1 MFQEEIYALEKINQL
16 VIASEAKQSHL
27 LKQLEIR
34 RLLRRFTPR
43 NDRLKDFLRKH
54 QYQVLKDLRMAHRER
69 IKSLQE
75 KIREQGLGAAVLFYS
90 RDIFYYTGTAQPSY
104 LVVLPEEYFLYLRSG
119 FEFASNEVFIEKHKI
134 KEERRLEN
142 IFQEISSRLQGKKIA
157 TELDVLT
164 ALQFLEF
171 QKIFSGFDFVN
182 VSPFVLE
189 QRKRKDA
196 FEIEDIKKACEAMDA
211 GHKAVLSTL
220 REGVTELEL
229 SAAVEN
235 AHRLAGHEG
244 INFMRQP
251 DFVMSRGP
259 ISSGPNL
266 LKFSG
271 VVYSIT
277 GVGLSAAVPA
287 GPSKRKIST
296 GDLVIVDIPTMVN
309 GYHADQTR
317 TYTLGKANEDIKAM
331 HSALREIA
339 DHLIG
344 SIKPKM
350 KCSEVFQIAAEK
362 STELDV
368 VDAFL
373 SFGNA
378 KKSHMIGHGVGL
390 ECSEPPILS
399 KYDHSGL
406 MDNYVIT
413 LEMHML
419 RENVGVVKLEDM
431 ILIRDNGNEL
441 LTKSPRRL
449 FEVLRI

>member
-1 MFQEEIYALEKINQL
+1 
-16 VIASEAKQSHL
+16 
-27 LKQLEIR
+27 
-34 RLLRRFTPR
+34 
-43 NDRLKDFLRKH
+43 
-54 QYQVLKDLRMAHRER
+54 MARRER
-69 IKSLQE
+69 IKSLKE
-75 KIREQGLGAAVLFYS
+75 KIKEEDLGGALLFYS
-90 RDIFYYTGTAQPSY
+90 RDVFYYTGTAQPSY
-104 LVVLPEEYFLYLRSG
+104 LVVLPDDYFLYVRSG
-119 FEFASNEVFIEKHKI
+119 FEFASNEVFIGKRKI

-142 IFQEISSRLQGKKIA
+142 ISQEISSRLQGKKIA
-157 TELDVLT
+157 TELDVLP

-182 VSPFVLE
+182 ISPFVLE

-196 FEIEDIKKACEAMDA
+196 GEIENIKKACEAMDA
-211 GHKAVLSTL
+211 GHKAALSTL

-229 SAAVEN
+229 AAAVEN

-251 DFVMSRGP
+251 DFVMSTGP

-277 GVGLSAAVPA
+277 GIGLGAAVPA

-296 GDLVIVDIPTMVN
+296 GDLVIVDIPTLVN

-317 TYTLGKANEDIKAM
+317 TYMLGKSNEHIKAM
-331 HSALREIA
+331 HSALRDIA

-344 SIKPKM
+344 NIKPKM
-350 KCSEVFQIAAEK
+350 KCSEVFQIASEK
-362 STELDV
+362 SMELDV
-368 VDAFL
+368 ADAFL
-373 SFGNA
+373 SFGNGR
-378 KKSHMIGHGVGL
+378 KSHMIGHGVGL

-399 KYDHSGL
+399 KYDHSELLDG
-406 MDNYVIT
+406 YVIT

-419 RENVGVVKLEDM
+419 REDLGVVKLEDM
-431 ILIRDNGNEL
+431 ILIKHNGNEL
-441 LTKSPRRL
+441 LTKSPRRI
-449 FEVLRI
+449 FEV